1 MMSAGDASIL
11 SLLAAVR
18 RQPLHIKN
26 TMKNIFVTQLGD
38 RRDEDED
45 VKYIPIIKEPAAEIL
60 ARDFRT
66 PQSTLVLKKEVEVDQ
81 VNAELADK
89 REEFLQ
95 RMDAITQKR
104 AEFERKELANKER
117 VLKFDRF
124 IKENEAK
131 TCRAIKKHQL
141 EVKENRM
148 KRQELQDLL
157 KQFEV
162 VKARQQ
168 KLQKRVSNNK
178 LYEDYLTEVVDNLP
192 ENYLDYGVESL
203 VMSIIQ
209 KYETHQSTNETLII
223 NLTRLSDELEQQQHN
238 LEAVHQE
245 YDTSKLMMTSQLS
258 QLRMECDEMKEK
270 NKRME
275 QKINLHR
282 GHFIQQSEEVG
293 ALLLAINNLAEQCHA
308 KHYGIL
314 EEMSILT
321 KLDMVKEFIMEKKTI
336 SQMAVHINSTT
347 VTGSSDQTQ
356 NKPGVT
362 NWMKPQTNTLL
373 VNSNKLIAQQKN
385 RKKQTNSNAR

>member
-1 MMSAGDASIL
+1 
-11 SLLAAVR
+11 
-18 RQPLHIKN
+18 
-26 TMKNIFVTQLGD
+26 MKNIFVTQLGD

-178 LYEDYLTEVVDNLP
+178 LYEDYLTELVDNLP